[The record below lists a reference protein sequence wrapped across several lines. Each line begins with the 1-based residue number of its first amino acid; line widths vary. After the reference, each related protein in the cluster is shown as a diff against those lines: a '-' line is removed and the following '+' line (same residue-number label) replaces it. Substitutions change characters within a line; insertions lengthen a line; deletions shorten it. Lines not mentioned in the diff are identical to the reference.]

1 MRYRTL
7 MRKKTGMETACDFK
21 EKAWQLPHEA
31 SGICQKSGRTL
42 RQRFESIIRMW
53 SQPLRASRRP
63 CLVRC
68 GLPGR
73 HSVSANHPL
82 PSLGQLTM
90 FRRFI
95 IACALLSPVLLSGC
109 HPAKNN
115 AAPLACIENCHQ
127 VTPVLYRSGQPD
139 REGFSALQ
147 RAGIR
152 SVLNLREYHSDAD
165 KARHTSLCLMNY
177 PMAAGE
183 VTEADVE
190 NCLKLIADA
199 PKPVLVH
206 CWHGS
211 DRTGIIIAAYLIVYC
226 NKSVTEAEAVLRD
239 KRFGHHE
246 FWYGNL
252 SNLLHST
259 DWDAMRQRL
268 KNAPRRQ

>member
-1 MRYRTL
+1 
-7 MRKKTGMETACDFK
+7 METARDFK
-21 EKAWQLPHEA
+21 EKARQLPHEA
-31 SGICQKSGRTL
+31 PGVCPTSGRTGLL
-42 RQRFESIIRMW
+42 RFKSIFRIW
-53 SQPLRASRRP
+53 SRSLRASRR
-63 CLVRC
+63 
-68 GLPGR
+68 
-73 HSVSANHPL
+73 
-82 PSLGQLTM
+82 LT
-90 FRRFI
+90 
-95 IACALLSPVLLSGC
+95 IACALLPTVLLQSC
-109 HPAKNN
+109 HPANN
-115 AAPLACIENCHQ
+115 DAAPLACIDNCHQ
-127 VTPVLYRSGQPD
+127 VTPVLYRSAQPN
-139 REGFSALQ
+139 RAGFSALQ

-165 KARHTSLCLMNY
+165 KARHTSLCLMAY

-190 NCLKLIADA
+190 NCLRLIVNA

-211 DRTGIIIAAYLIVYC
+211 DRTGIIIAAYLIVYG

-252 SNLLHST
+252 SRLLHST

-268 KNAPRRQ
+268 KTSPR